1 MQIGLAGKVIIITG
15 VASGIGAAC
24 AREARQ
30 SGADRLVLTDRDG
43 PGLQAMANELRMPW
57 VQADLIDSAAPQV
70 IATAAL
76 NHFGRIDGL
85 VNAAGLTTRAAFT
98 DGTIA
103 LWDSLFTVNARAPFF
118 LMQAAI
124 TDMLGRKSPGA
135 IVNIQSVNAH
145 CGLPELAIY
154 SASKAALSTLT
165 KNAAHA
171 HMADRIRVNGIN
183 LGWVATQTEDR
194 LQALANGPDW
204 PTKASATM
212 PLGRLV
218 EADEA
223 ARLVVYLLSD
233 TSAPLSGTVIDLEQ
247 KVTGAPG

>member
-1 MQIGLAGKVIIITG
+1 MQIGLAGKAIIITG
-15 VASGIGAAC
+15 AASGIGAAI
-24 AREARQ
+24 ARMACR
-30 SGADRLVLTDRDG
+30 SGADQLLLTDRDG
-43 PGLQAMANELRMPW
+43 PGLQAIAAELRMASA
-57 VQADLIDSAAPQV
+57 QADLIDAVAPQV
-70 IATAAL
+70 IAAAAL
-76 NHFGRIDGL
+76 QHFGRIDGL
-85 VNAAGLTTRAAFT
+85 VNAAGLTTRAGFT
-98 DGTIA
+98 DGTIS
-103 LWDSLFTVNARAPFF
+103 LWDNLFTVNARAPFF

-124 TDMLGRKSPGA
+124 ADMLRRKSAGA

-183 LGWVATQTEDR
+183 LGWVATPTEDR
-194 LQALANGPDW
+194 LQTLTHGPDW
-204 PTKASATM
+204 LVKASTTM

-223 ARLVVYLLSD
+223 ARLVIYLLSNA
-233 TSAPLSGTVIDLEQ
+233 SAPLSGTVIDLEQ
-247 KVTGAPG
+247 KVIGAPG